1 MKPSLNLLTF
11 LKCNSSIIQQIQSK
25 CAVSN
30 AAFSL
35 AEKSPEPSVNQQP
48 PEDQEKQFKQEK
60 QQNVSNK
67 NTIITLELE
76 QLQNSSEN
84 EKPQEY
90 YNIGRLKN
98 FIAKISANNYFEEN
112 YRMSLIKSSAKLYYD
127 CSNNFNFIALH
138 KEFGLKDD
146 FGTWYRLTLLHIWM
160 ILTRLQQ
167 TMEAYSYCYVKKM
180 VTQNFHH
187 DKTNRYN
194 TVYKDQ
200 PSLKL
205 KRRSNFRQLYYDV
218 YMNSLFEYDDGFLG
232 DDKYLAAAV
241 WRALYLM
248 EDEADIIYIERVVRY
263 IRATLHFLDKIDT
276 EVLLERGLDNWE
288 PADDIVKKR
297 VKLGEN

>member
-1 MKPSLNLLTF
+1 MKPSLNLLKF

-25 CAVSN
+25 CAASN
-30 AAFSL
+30 AAFSF
-35 AEKSPEPSVNQQP
+35 ASPEPSVNQQP
-48 PEDQEKQFKQEK
+48 PENQEK
-60 QQNVSNK
+60 QQNDSNK

-76 QLQNSSEN
+76 QLQNSNEN

-90 YNIGRLKN
+90 YNVGRLKN
-98 FIAKISANNYFEEN
+98 FIAKISANNYFEEK

-127 CSNNFNFIALH
+127 CSNNFNFITLH
-138 KEFGLKDD
+138 KEFGLEDD

-180 VTQNFHH
+180 ITQNFHH

-276 EVLLERGLDNWE
+276 EILLEKGLDKWE
-288 PADDIVKKR
+288 PADEIVKKR